1 MNVASLRKVRQINF
15 KTRKSCRSPSAQR
28 RTATRSS
35 STEIMSA
42 RVDTVLVSETWRC
55 FIQRLFASQ
64 WREPQQRKMCHYFE
78 SLLFVKINKCITI
91 IIFTVLSAGLKDKK
105 VHQLLKQV
113 KWLIHVELSL
123 YSVNVIFNDKPKRR
137 RKKVIR
143 IDYINRM
150 SSAKFSKIFL
160 KGKWASTLFYF
171 FVFVF

>member
-1 MNVASLRKVRQINF
+1 M
-15 KTRKSCRSPSAQR
+15 
-28 RTATRSS
+28 
-35 STEIMSA
+35 
-42 RVDTVLVSETWRC
+42 
-55 FIQRLFASQ
+55 
-64 WREPQQRKMCHYFE
+64 
-78 SLLFVKINKCITI
+78 
-91 IIFTVLSAGLKDKK
+91 VLSAGLKDKK